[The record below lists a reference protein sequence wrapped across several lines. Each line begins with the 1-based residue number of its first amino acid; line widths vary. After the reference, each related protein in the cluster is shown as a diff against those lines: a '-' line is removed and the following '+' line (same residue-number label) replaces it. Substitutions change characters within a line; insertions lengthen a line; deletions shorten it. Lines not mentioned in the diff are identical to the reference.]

1 MSRPSLREGLKALA
15 RKGLIESRTR
25 RGTIALG
32 RERWDVLD
40 SDVLR
45 WTAASPPD
53 HAFLLSLI
61 ELRAIMEPAAAR
73 LAASRATPEQIL
85 EIERAFQGMVDSLP
99 QDVDAC
105 HHHDLAF
112 HRSIFAACGNSILQR
127 FYDAISALLLTLF
140 RASTQARESYENS
153 LAEHWRGR
161 HGDPP
166 PPTRGG
172 GEVDAAAR
180 RDGAR
185 SRTCF
190 HTQTTCQRRQV
201 MKTLLFAVCV
211 TLFAATAEAQT
222 KPLLRIHTAGPND
235 TNVDNTKLAV
245 EFQDRANA
253 AQNTVEVKVFPASQL
268 GQTREVIEAM
278 RLGSGAAGTTGGPAE
293 YASFVRRLGVLGLL
307 FLWKSYEHALAVLD
321 GPVGKEL
328 DQDMEK
334 AGFKTLSWAVSW
346 GYRNVITSKKE
357 VKQAADLKGLKI
369 RTIPTKVFVAA
380 INSMGANATPMNFGE
395 IYTSLQSGV
404 LDGYE
409 HTAATTISFK
419 MYEVACCMALTKH
432 LMDPTFLVF
441 SLAGVEE
448 AFAGRAGGAAEGGE
462 RGREG
467 RARDGAA
474 A

>member
-1 MSRPSLREGLKALA
+1 MKR
-15 RKGLIESRTR
+15 
-25 RGTIALG
+25 
-32 RERWDVLD
+32 
-40 SDVLR
+40 
-45 WTAASPPD
+45 
-53 HAFLLSLI
+53 
-61 ELRAIMEPAAAR
+61 
-73 LAASRATPEQIL
+73 
-85 EIERAFQGMVDSLP
+85 
-99 QDVDAC
+99 
-105 HHHDLAF
+105 
-112 HRSIFAACGNSILQR
+112 
-127 FYDAISALLLTLF
+127 ALLLLCI
-140 RASTQARESYENS
+140 S
-153 LAEHWRGR
+153 
-161 HGDPP
+161 
-166 PPTRGG
+166 
-172 GEVDAAAR
+172 
-180 RDGAR
+180 
-185 SRTCF
+185 
-190 HTQTTCQRRQV
+190 
-201 MKTLLFAVCV
+201 LFAVG
-211 TLFAATAEAQT
+211 AEAQT
-222 KPLLRIHTAGPND
+222 KRLLRVHTAGPND

-293 YASFVRRLGVLGLL
+293 YASFVRRLGVLGLP

-346 GYRNVITSKKE
+346 GYRNVITSKRE

-441 SLAGVEE
+441 SLAEWKKLSPAEQAALQKAANE
-448 AFAGRAGGAAEGGE
+448 AAKVVREMAPQ
-462 RGREG
+462 REG
-467 RARDGAA
+467 QALAEVKRLGMKVNEIDTAPLVRASLKAQDELAKEFGAEKLLERIRKTA
-474 A
+474 G

>member
-1 MSRPSLREGLKALA
+1 MSRVIG
-15 RKGLIESRTR
+15 IV
-25 RGTIALG
+25 I
-32 RERWDVLD
+32 
-40 SDVLR
+40 
-45 WTAASPPD
+45 
-53 HAFLLSLI
+53 
-61 ELRAIMEPAAAR
+61 
-73 LAASRATPEQIL
+73 
-85 EIERAFQGMVDSLP
+85 
-99 QDVDAC
+99 
-105 HHHDLAF
+105 
-112 HRSIFAACGNSILQR
+112 SICVA
-127 FYDAISALLLTLF
+127 
-140 RASTQARESYENS
+140 
-153 LAEHWRGR
+153 
-161 HGDPP
+161 
-166 PPTRGG
+166 
-172 GEVDAAAR
+172 
-180 RDGAR
+180 
-185 SRTCF
+185 
-190 HTQTTCQRRQV
+190 
-201 MKTLLFAVCV
+201 LFA
-211 TLFAATAEAQT
+211 FTAEAQT
-222 KPLLRIHTAGPND
+222 KKLLRIHTAGPND

-253 AQNTVEVKVFPASQL
+253 AQSTVEVKVFPASQL

-293 YASFVRRLGVLGLL
+293 YASFVRRLGVLGLP
-307 FLWKSYEHALAVLD
+307 FLWKSYDHALAVLD

-441 SLAGVEE
+441 S
-448 AFAGRAGGAAEGGE
+448 AAEWKKLSPAEQGALQKAATE
-462 RGREG
+462 AAKVVREMAPQREG
-467 RARDGAA
+467 EALAQVKKLGMKVNEIDLAPLQKAAVQAQNDLAKEFGAEKLLDQIRKTPG
-474 A
+474 

>member
-1 MSRPSLREGLKALA
+1 MNRALM
-15 RKGLIESRTR
+15 L
-25 RGTIALG
+25 
-32 RERWDVLD
+32 VL
-40 SDVLR
+40 LMAFAF
-45 WTAASPPD
+45 TANA
-53 HAFLLSLI
+53 
-61 ELRAIMEPAAAR
+61 
-73 LAASRATPEQIL
+73 
-85 EIERAFQGMVDSLP
+85 
-99 QDVDAC
+99 
-105 HHHDLAF
+105 
-112 HRSIFAACGNSILQR
+112 
-127 FYDAISALLLTLF
+127 
-140 RASTQARESYENS
+140 
-153 LAEHWRGR
+153 
-161 HGDPP
+161 
-166 PPTRGG
+166 
-172 GEVDAAAR
+172 
-180 RDGAR
+180 
-185 SRTCF
+185 
-190 HTQTTCQRRQV
+190 QTTKR
-201 MKTLLFAVCV
+201 
-211 TLFAATAEAQT
+211 
-222 KPLLRIHTAGPND
+222 LLRIHTAGPND

-253 AQNTVEVKVFPASQL
+253 AQSAVEVKVFPASQL

-293 YASFVRRLGVLGLL
+293 YASFVRRLGVLGLP
-307 FLWKSYEHALAVLD
+307 FLWKSYDHALAVLD

-357 VKQAADLKGLKI
+357 VKQASDLKGLKI

-441 SLAGVEE
+441 SLPEWKKLSAPEQAALQKAATEAGKVVREM
-448 AFAGRAGGAAEGGE
+448 APQ
-462 RGREG
+462 REG
-467 RARDGAA
+467 EALAQVKKLGMKVNEIDTAPLVKAALQAQDELAKEFGAEKLLEQIRKTP
-474 A
+474 

>member
-1 MSRPSLREGLKALA
+1 MSRVIGIVIS
-15 RKGLIESRTR
+15 IC
-25 RGTIALG
+25 
-32 RERWDVLD
+32 V
-40 SDVLR
+40 
-45 WTAASPPD
+45 
-53 HAFLLSLI
+53 AFF
-61 ELRAIMEPAAAR
+61 
-73 LAASRATPEQIL
+73 
-85 EIERAFQGMVDSLP
+85 AF
-99 QDVDAC
+99 
-105 HHHDLAF
+105 
-112 HRSIFAACGNSILQR
+112 
-127 FYDAISALLLTLF
+127 
-140 RASTQARESYENS
+140 
-153 LAEHWRGR
+153 
-161 HGDPP
+161 
-166 PPTRGG
+166 
-172 GEVDAAAR
+172 
-180 RDGAR
+180 
-185 SRTCF
+185 
-190 HTQTTCQRRQV
+190 
-201 MKTLLFAVCV
+201 
-211 TLFAATAEAQT
+211 TAEAQT
-222 KPLLRIHTAGPND
+222 KKLLRIHTAGPND

-253 AQNTVEVKVFPASQL
+253 AQSTVEVKVFPASQL

-293 YASFVRRLGVLGLL
+293 YASFVRRLGVLGLP
-307 FLWKSYEHALAVLD
+307 FLWKSYDHALAVLD

-441 SLAGVEE
+441 S
-448 AFAGRAGGAAEGGE
+448 AAEWKKLSPAEQGALQKAATE
-462 RGREG
+462 AAKVVREMAPQREG
-467 RARDGAA
+467 EALAQVKKLGMKVNEIDLAPLQKAAVQAQNDLAKEFGAEKLLDQIRKTPG
-474 A
+474 